1 MPDMVESGVHR
12 LYSELCSDHFH
23 CQFCQR
29 GGLNKD
35 PTVWL
40 DGARITPN
48 YHIHHFV
55 NMKYNFKKG

>member
-1 MPDMVESGVHR
+1 MVKSGVSQM
-12 LYSELCSDHFH
+12 YSELFFNHFH

-29 GGLNKD
+29 GCLNKD

-40 DGARITPN
+40 DVARITPN

-55 NMKYNFKKG
+55 NRKCNFKKGNA